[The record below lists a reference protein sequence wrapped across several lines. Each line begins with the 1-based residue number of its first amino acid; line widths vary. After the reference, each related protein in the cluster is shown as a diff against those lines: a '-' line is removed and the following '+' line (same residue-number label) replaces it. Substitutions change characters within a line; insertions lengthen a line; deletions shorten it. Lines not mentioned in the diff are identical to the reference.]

1 MKIKSGYEVK
11 NISGQDVVVY
21 NDKPLSSEIILNE
34 NSLFLWNLTKQN
46 HVTKSEMLTALLD
59 EFDISTVLALGNID
73 VFVRT
78 LKEYGVLEEWKKKVI
93 QKL

>member
-21 NDKPLSSEIILNE
+21 NDKPLSNEIILNE

-46 HVTKSEMLTALLD
+46 HVTKSEMLTALLE

-73 VFVRT
+73 TFVRT
-78 LKEYGVLEEWKKKVI
+78 LKEYGVLEE
-93 QKL
+93 

>member
-11 NISGQDVVVY
+11 NISGHDVVVY
-21 NDKPLSSEIILNE
+21 NDKPLSNEIVLNE
-34 NSLFLWNLTKQN
+34 SSLFLWNLAKQC
-46 HVTKSEMLTALLD
+46 HVSKSEMLTALLE

-78 LKEYGVLEEWKKKVI
+78 LKEFGVLEE
-93 QKL
+93 

>member
-21 NDKPLSSEIILNE
+21 NDKPLNNEIILNE

-46 HVTKSEMLTALLD
+46 HVTKSEMLTALLE

-73 VFVRT
+73 TFVRT
-78 LKEYGVLEEWKKKVI
+78 LKEYGVLEE
-93 QKL
+93 

>member
-21 NDKPLSSEIILNE
+21 NDKPLSNEIILNE

-78 LKEYGVLEEWKKKVI
+78 LKEYGVLEE
-93 QKL
+93 